1 MFTPPEVCEPGRN
14 MTSNA
19 GMTGGHRKGKM
30 CGRAGVARIC
40 RKDSVGQVVVGL
52 EGSFV
57 GNSPLGCFYRCSIR
71 VSVHPA
77 AAGAGTPLQN
87 D

>member
-1 MFTPPEVCEPGRN
+1 MFTPPEVCGPGRN

-40 RKDSVGQVVVGL
+40 RMDSVWS
-52 EGSFV
+52 EWW
-57 GNSPLGCFYRCSIR
+57 
-71 VSVHPA
+71 
-77 AAGAGTPLQN
+77 
-87 D
+87 